1 MSGTPTP
8 IAFPRGVA
16 DPDTSRAYVR
26 AGSGAVIAL
35 NFMSGEVLWRST
47 VGNLRPLTIVK
58 DMLVTA
64 RMARPAAIEL
74 VVLDTADGR
83 VLRVSKPLSLPDW
96 ARPALDDTP
105 EFILRAEAEA
115 QSAVIRWS
123 AQARYQGGAPPTAQV
138 RESYEREAHGGARV
152 DLETGTTELLDD
164 EIDNAVTFARQPGK
178 SVAEADVLE
187 QQEIGD
193 KRFQLV
199 AQAETDGTVK
209 VLLRAIER
217 NSGKM
222 VWQSLLEEA
231 PLRRPKPL
239 RP

>member
-1 MSGTPTP
+1 MVGPSKSVP
-8 IAFPRGVA
+8 FPRGVA
-16 DPDTSRAYVR
+16 DPDASHAYVR
-26 AGSGAVIAL
+26 AAAGTVMAL
-35 NFMSGEVLWRST
+35 DLTSGEVLWRSAI
-47 VGNLRPLTIVK
+47 GNLRPLSIVE

-64 RMARPAAIEL
+64 RITKPGALEL
-74 VVLDTADGR
+74 VILESADGA
-83 VLRVSKPLSLPDW
+83 VLRVSKPLPLPGW
-96 ARPALDDTP
+96 AHPSLDDTP
-105 EFILRAEAEA
+105 EFTLRGEAEA

-138 RESYEREAHGGARV
+138 LKSYERDAHGGARL
-152 DLETGTTELLDD
+152 DLETGAIELLHD
-164 EIDNAVTFARQPGK
+164 EVENAAAFAGQPVK
-178 SVAEADVLE
+178 SVSEGEVLE

-193 KRFQLV
+193 RSFQLV
-199 AQAETDGTVK
+199 AQSETSGTVK

>member
-16 DPDTSRAYVR
+16 DPDASRAYVR
-26 AGSGAVIAL
+26 AGSGAVMAL
-35 NFMSGEVLWRST
+35 DLMSGEVLWRST

-64 RMARPAAIEL
+64 RMVRPAALEL
-74 VVLDTADGR
+74 AVLDTADGR
-83 VLRVSKPLSLPDW
+83 VLRVSKPLPLPDW

-105 EFILRAEAEA
+105 EFILRAEPEA
-115 QSAVIRWS
+115 QSAVIRWT
-123 AQARYQGGAPPTAQV
+123 ARARYQGGAPPTTQV
-138 RESYEREAHGGARV
+138 RESYEREAHGGARL
-152 DLETGTTELLDD
+152 DLETGAIELLDK
-164 EIDNAVTFARQPGK
+164 EIDNSVAFARQPGK
-178 SVAEADVLE
+178 SAAEADVLE

-199 AQAETDGTVK
+199 AQAEINGTVK
-209 VLLRAIER
+209 VLLRAIDR

-231 PLRRPKPL
+231 ALRRPKPL

>member
-1 MSGTPTP
+1 
-8 IAFPRGVA
+8 
-16 DPDTSRAYVR
+16 
-26 AGSGAVIAL
+26 
-35 NFMSGEVLWRST
+35 LWRST

-64 RMARPAAIEL
+64 RIMRAAAIEL

-83 VLRVSKPLSLPDW
+83 VLRVAKPLPLPDW
-96 ARPALDDTP
+96 ARPSLDDTP

-123 AQARYQGGAPPTAQV
+123 ARARYQGGAPPTAQV
-138 RESYEREAHGGARV
+138 RESYEREAHGGARL
-152 DLETGTTELLDD
+152 DLETGAIELLDE
-164 EIDNAVTFARQPGK
+164 EIDNAVAFARPPGK

-187 QQEIGD
+187 QQDIGD
-193 KRFQLV
+193 QHFQLV
-199 AQAETDGTVK
+199 ARAETDGTVK
-209 VLLRAIER
+209 VLLRAVER
-217 NSGKM
+217 NSGKV